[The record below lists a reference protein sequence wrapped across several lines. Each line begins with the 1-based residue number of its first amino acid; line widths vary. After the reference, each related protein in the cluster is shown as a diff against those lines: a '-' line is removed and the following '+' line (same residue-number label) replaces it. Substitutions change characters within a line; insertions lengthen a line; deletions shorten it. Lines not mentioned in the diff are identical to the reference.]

1 MEPPPLEVWT
11 EVGINL
17 GRNEPESCNHQNFG
31 DARQVKKLERDN
43 RKRRSAKPLAFE
55 SNSPSPISINAV
67 LVFSDSLD
75 SATSF
80 RRHRSNAG

>member
-1 MEPPPLEVWT
+1 MIRTLEMRGKEKIRAQQSQT
-11 EVGINL
+11 
-17 GRNEPESCNHQNFG
+17 Q
-31 DARQVKKLERDN
+31 ERKPIALKSN
-43 RKRRSAKPLAFE
+43 R
-55 SNSPSPISINAV
+55 PSPISFNAV